1 MFFMKDNYIELGK
14 MTGNKMLSM
23 AYGNR
28 RNGYL
33 NDADVYFDLF
43 YCCIFFVR
51 IKSTKKVSI
60 FLVYMFLHEV
70 LWSHKPDF
78 VLCQLYVAWRQNRS
92 DELAKI
98 QI

>member
-1 MFFMKDNYIELGK
+1 MCFMKDNYIELGK

-43 YCCIFFVR
+43 YCCIFFL
-51 IKSTKKVSI
+51 SG
-60 FLVYMFLHEV
+60 
-70 LWSHKPDF
+70 
-78 VLCQLYVAWRQNRS
+78 
-92 DELAKI
+92 
-98 QI
+98 